1 MGRQSYPINSKITK
15 MKANISLDGL
25 LKFILSRSTEKEESE
40 FISKEKVLQGID
52 TGLREM
58 QDRKRSGKKAK
69 TLSELINEL

>member
-1 MGRQSYPINSKITK
+1 
-15 MKANISLDGL
+15 MKVNISLDGL
-25 LKFILSRSTEKEESE
+25 LKSILSRSTEKEESE

-69 TLSELINEL
+69 TLSELIDEL

>member
-1 MGRQSYPINSKITK
+1 

-69 TLSELINEL
+69 TLSELIDEL

>member
-1 MGRQSYPINSKITK
+1 

-25 LKFILSRSTEKEESE
+25 LKSILSRSTEKEESE

-69 TLSELINEL
+69 TLSELIDEL

>member
-1 MGRQSYPINSKITK
+1 
-15 MKANISLDGL
+15 MKAKISLDGL

>member
-1 MGRQSYPINSKITK
+1 

-25 LKFILSRSTEKEESE
+25 LKSILSRSTEKEESE

-58 QDRKRSGKKAK
+58 QDRKRSGKKVK
-69 TLSELINEL
+69 TLSELIDEL